1 MKKKLI
7 VFLIIPIFS
16 FGQGDYK
23 NASELLKS
31 GILKVNSENYDG
43 ALKDFNL
50 AIERDT
56 KGEILDTIYFQR
68 AQLKR
73 RKFKDFNG
81 ALKDYNTSLKYN
93 KNYVPSYMYRGLL
106 NRRIFKN
113 YEAAEKDYRTSIEID
128 PNCGSC
134 AMELGYFSR
143 RIKDDE
149 RIKYLEKAIELKMD
163 LNFDRNLTPCFSCY
177 GAIGWIKYRQ
187 GDYLEAIKY
196 HQLLIDNY
204 QEIDVNGDGKVDET
218 GYLNYAYFSKARTY
232 FYGLNQNDKAIEEIN
247 KAIEIEPNI
256 KSYYTL
262 RSEIRYDDQNFE
274 ESLKDYQK
282 AKSIK
287 EKTYYNDVYI
297 AEDYY
302 PYIKLDRNLDTLDL
316 PVQVHTKIDIY
327 DILGLETTN
336 DQFFMDI
343 HYNVYSNVYPK
354 LLNYKNDTLDF
365 FDFAKYPRI
374 KPIYVGSDRLKIT
387 DLKNEGLDDIDI
399 TNEIIYSGQ
408 IQTDF
413 FYDWNLKDYPFD
425 VQELKFEIQA
435 DIDTS
440 FVRLSQSNFYKSTFQ
455 NVKGLKEGYRIEEIK
470 FEEKF
475 MERPQEETFYPSL
488 AIRNVVNSVAS
499 YKIIISRSGGWLFVK
514 LFLGS
519 FLAFLISWI
528 VFLIPNKEFDSRIS
542 LTVGGIFGAIGN
554 RYFVDSTIPAVQ
566 VLTKADMINNMILA
580 LLILN
585 VFIVIVQKNDKINLG
600 ILEKN
605 KFAMIFTGIAFVILN
620 TLIVVW

>member
-56 KGEILDTIYFQR
+56 KGEILDIIYFQR

-81 ALKDYNTSLKYN
+81 ALKDYNTSLEYN
-93 KNYVPSYMYRGLL
+93 KNYVASYMFRGIL

-128 PNCGSC
+128 PNCGAC
-134 AMELGYFSR
+134 AVELGYFSR

-177 GAIGWIKYRQ
+177 GAIGWIKYGQ

-204 QEIDVNGDGKVDET
+204 QELDSDGDGKVDET
-218 GYLNYAYFSKARTY
+218 GYLPNAYGNKAKTY
-232 FYGLNQNDKAIEEIN
+232 FYGLNQNDKALEEIN
-247 KAIEIEPNI
+247 KAIEIEPNN

-262 RSEIRYDDQNFE
+262 RSEIRYDDKNFE

-287 EKTYYNDVYI
+287 EKTYYN
-297 AEDYY
+297 
-302 PYIKLDRNLDTLDL
+302 TLY
-316 PVQVHTKIDIY
+316 TA
-327 DILGLETTN
+327 
-336 DQFFMDI
+336 
-343 HYNVYSNVYPK
+343 
-354 LLNYKNDTLDF
+354 KN
-365 FDFAKYPRI
+365 
-374 KPIYVGSDRLKIT
+374 S
-387 DLKNEGLDDIDI
+387 
-399 TNEIIYSGQ
+399 
-408 IQTDF
+408 
-413 FYDWNLKDYPFD
+413 
-425 VQELKFEIQA
+425 
-435 DIDTS
+435 
-440 FVRLSQSNFYKSTFQ
+440 
-455 NVKGLKEGYRIEEIK
+455 
-470 FEEKF
+470 
-475 MERPQEETFYPSL
+475 
-488 AIRNVVNSVAS
+488 
-499 YKIIISRSGGWLFVK
+499 
-514 LFLGS
+514 
-519 FLAFLISWI
+519 
-528 VFLIPNKEFDSRIS
+528 
-542 LTVGGIFGAIGN
+542 
-554 RYFVDSTIPAVQ
+554 
-566 VLTKADMINNMILA
+566 
-580 LLILN
+580 
-585 VFIVIVQKNDKINLG
+585 
-600 ILEKN
+600 
-605 KFAMIFTGIAFVILN
+605 
-620 TLIVVW
+620 